1 MTKLLTMT
9 ITTMLYITELKTV
22 VNLKIA
28 ALVIPGRCLSPAL
41 PLSHKYL
48 ELHNR
53 LSCTIISWLKVATTT
68 GCLYKLSTIK
78 LV

>member
-53 LSCTIISWLKVATTT
+53 LSCTIIEMAPTRAVIGGIFFES
-68 GCLYKLSTIK
+68 
-78 LV
+78 